1 MNIGPHH
8 DDSSVPSEAH
18 ICSFQDYAHLVVTQ
32 VFFGRAKEAPRNFQ
46 NIFGDLIISLLPWRV
61 SLGAERDGIIA
72 FLTERRAVSVSAIV
86 ATYLGKLDVSGIK
99 AALLAIKSGQL
110 V

>member
-1 MNIGPHH
+1 MMTVLFHLLQKHTSAAFKTTPTWFVTTLVLWQGERSTKELSEYFRGPYHIPT
-8 DDSSVPSEAH
+8 SVA
-18 ICSFQDYAHLVVTQ
+18 
-32 VFFGRAKEAPRNFQ
+32 
-46 NIFGDLIISLLPWRV
+46 

-99 AALLAIKSGQL
+99 AALLAIKSGQR